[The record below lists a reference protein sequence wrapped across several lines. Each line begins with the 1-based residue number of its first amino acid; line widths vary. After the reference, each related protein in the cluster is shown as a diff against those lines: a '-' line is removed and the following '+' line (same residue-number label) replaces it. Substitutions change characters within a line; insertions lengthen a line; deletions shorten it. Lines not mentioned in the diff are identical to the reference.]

1 MMIGMMVSGLF
12 FLLVVLIAFGLA
24 GNAMWRAL
32 VPPQGLPR
40 SAGCGSCGYELTTLA
55 NGRCSECGADLIMA
69 GVTTR
74 RNAVRTAGSLPAA
87 LMGWT
92 LIVTTLVVIAMYTV
106 SILTL
111 TRTNFAAGMPYN
123 SNFSFRPDYI
133 PPGND
138 ATPVD
143 FLLSVD
149 VDVGGNFGRASP
161 VEIAMELSSQGNAVK
176 ILFPDATT
184 DAWMITRPDGS
195 EIAAG
200 TDLRDSDILVAFRA
214 IGIDPDAN
222 PLVAAYAAC
231 IEDLS
236 VAALSDPFNFYPSM
250 NNFKPSQVF
259 EMGGVTAG
267 TVPVQLVLYSS
278 GTGIKGGA
286 FSPFGTGSAA
296 DYLVPLGIFGGGL
309 AVWIVGTVFIV
320 RRRGRLIEGP
330 RPTV

>member
-111 TRTNFAAGMPYN
+111 TRTNFAAGMPYT
-123 SNFSFRPDYI
+123 SNFTFRPARI
-133 PPGND
+133 PSGTD
-138 ATPVD
+138 ATAVD
-143 FLLSVD
+143 FRLRVD
-149 VDVGGNFGRASP
+149 VDVVGNLGGRASSG
-161 VEIAMELSSQGNAVK
+161 EIAMDLSSQGNAVK

-200 TDLRDSDILVAFRA
+200 TDLRDRDILVAFRA

-222 PLVAAYAAC
+222 PLVADYAAR

-236 VAALSDPFNFYPSM
+236 LAALSDPFNYESSLFS
-250 NNFKPSQVF
+250 V
-259 EMGGVTAG
+259 MGGVTTG
-267 TVPVQLVLYSS
+267 TVPVHLEQS
-278 GTGIKGGA
+278 GGTSNFGGGA
-286 FSPFGTGSAA
+286 LSPFGTGSAA

-330 RPTV
+330 RPTA

>member
-1 MMIGMMVSGLF
+1 MWIGMMFSGVF

-106 SILTL
+106 SVVTL
-111 TRTNFAAGMPYN
+111 TRTNFAAGMPYT
-123 SNFSFRPDYI
+123 SNYTYRPARI
-133 PPGND
+133 APGTD

-143 FLLSVD
+143 FRLRVD
-149 VDVGGNFGRASP
+149 VDVVGNFGARASSG
-161 VEIAMELSSQGNAVK
+161 EIAMELSAQGNTVN
-176 ILFPDATT
+176 ILFTDATG
-184 DAWMITRPDGS
+184 DAWMMTRADGTEITS
-195 EIAAG
+195 G
-200 TDLRDSDILVAFRA
+200 TDLRDDDILLAFRE

-222 PLVAAYAAC
+222 PLVADYAAR
-231 IEDLS
+231 IEDLAL
-236 VAALSDPFNFYPSM
+236 AALADPFNYESSLITGM
-250 NNFKPSQVF
+250 A
-259 EMGGVTAG
+259 GVTVG
-267 TVPVQLVLYSS
+267 TVPVRLEQSA
-278 GTGIKGGA
+278 GTSNFGGGG
-286 FSPFGTGSAA
+286 FNLFGTGSAA
-296 DYLVPLGIFGGGL
+296 DYLVPLGIFGGGM
-309 AVWIVGTVFIV
+309 AIWIAGTVFIV
-320 RRRGRLIEGP
+320 RRRGRLIAGP
-330 RPTV
+330 RPVA

>member
-111 TRTNFAAGMPYN
+111 TRTNFAAGMPYT
-123 SNFSFRPDYI
+123 SNFTFRPARI
-133 PPGND
+133 PSGTD
-138 ATPVD
+138 ATAVD
-143 FLLSVD
+143 FRLRVD
-149 VDVGGNFGRASP
+149 VDVVGNFGGRASSG
-161 VEIAMELSSQGNAVK
+161 EIAMDLSSQGNAVK

-200 TDLRDSDILVAFRA
+200 TDLRDSDILLAFRA
-214 IGIDPDAN
+214 IGIDSDAN
-222 PLVAAYAAC
+222 PLVADYAAR

-236 VAALSDPFNFYPSM
+236 VAALSDPFNYESSLFS
-250 NNFKPSQVF
+250 V
-259 EMGGVTAG
+259 MGGVTIG
-267 TVPVQLVLYSS
+267 TVPVQLEQS
-278 GTGIKGGA
+278 GGTSNFGGGA
-286 FSPFGTGSAA
+286 LSPFGTGSAA

-330 RPTV
+330 RPTA

>member
-1 MMIGMMVSGLF
+1 MMIGMMVSGVF

-106 SILTL
+106 SVVTL
-111 TRTNFAAGMPYN
+111 TRTNFAAGMSYT
-123 SNFSFRPDYI
+123 SNYTYRPARI
-133 PPGND
+133 PPGTD
-138 ATPVD
+138 ATPID
-143 FLLSVD
+143 FRLRVD
-149 VDVGGNFGRASP
+149 VDVVGNFGGRASSG
-161 VEIAMELSSQGNAVK
+161 EIAMELSAQGSAVN
-176 ILFPDATT
+176 ILFTDATG
-184 DAWMITRPDGS
+184 DGWMMTRADGT
-195 EIAAG
+195 EIASG
-200 TDLRDSDILVAFRA
+200 TDLRDDDILLAFRA

-222 PLVAAYAAC
+222 PLVADYAAR
-231 IEDLS
+231 IEDLAL
-236 VAALSDPFNFYPSM
+236 AALANPFNYESSLITGM
-250 NNFKPSQVF
+250 AGITV
-259 EMGGVTAG
+259 G
-267 TVPVQLVLYSS
+267 TVPVRLEQSA
-278 GTGIKGGA
+278 GTSNYGGGA

>member
-1 MMIGMMVSGLF
+1 MMIGMMVSGIF

-106 SILTL
+106 SMVTL
-111 TRTNFAAGMPYN
+111 TPSNFAAGMPYT
-123 SNFSFRPDYI
+123 SNFTFRPARI
-133 PPGND
+133 PSGTD

-143 FLLSVD
+143 FRLRVD
-149 VDVGGNFGRASP
+149 VDVVGNFGGRASSG
-161 VEIAMELSSQGNAVK
+161 EIAMDLSSQGNAVK

-222 PLVAAYAAC
+222 PLVADYAAR

-236 VAALSDPFNFYPSM
+236 LAALSDPFNYESNLFS
-250 NNFKPSQVF
+250 VV
-259 EMGGVTAG
+259 GGVTIG
-267 TVPVQLVLYSS
+267 TVPVHLEQS
-278 GTGIKGGA
+278 GGTSNFGGGA

-309 AVWIVGTVFIV
+309 ALWIVGTVFIV